1 MDFGV
6 CELKRYLGSSI
17 RKQRFSA
24 YRRFS
29 ADRNS
34 AAARASWEMGKWKW
48 DVFKIKR
55 FLIDLKMLII
65 KVALVIGVIFLVFIC
80 HLSFLK
86 SKATT
91 QFSS

>member
-17 RKQRFSA
+17 RKQRFSV
-24 YRRFS
+24 YKKS